1 MGIDDRNNW
10 NDLISNLCNVVMSV
24 IRKLEANIQPR
35 ADRIMTINIGLLA
48 AASKTTTIVEDTF
61 LVIGAL
67 ASGNVLS
74 YAALT
79 FA

>member
-1 MGIDDRNNW
+1 
-10 NDLISNLCNVVMSV
+10 V

-48 AASKTTTIVEDTF
+48 AASKTSTIVEDTF

-67 ASGNVLS
+67 ASG
-74 YAALT
+74 AP
-79 FA
+79 